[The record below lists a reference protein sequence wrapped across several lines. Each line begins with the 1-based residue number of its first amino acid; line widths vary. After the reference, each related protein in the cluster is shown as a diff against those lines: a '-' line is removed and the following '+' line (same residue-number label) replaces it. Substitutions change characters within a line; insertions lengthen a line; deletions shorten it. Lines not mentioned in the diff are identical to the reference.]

1 MSTPSCR
8 SRAGSTAR
16 DGTNAPAPT
25 PGRPGGCGGR
35 PAGGG
40 GRPAGGG
47 RATAVR
53 RHRRPAGGR
62 PRDGKGE
69 RALRRQRLDKLE
81 RILVLQHVEADVHLA
96 KLVVLGEAV
105 PVHHLEQQPL
115 RHQILQLAAK
125 LDRLVPVGRERR
137 LLHAALLLLPAHAHL
152 DIRVRL
158 AVEVGRLEPRCA
170 LEVHRQR
177 TLLLH
182 PRRVERRRAHLV
194 EARHLPAAVAAAAVA
209 AVLCRRLG
217 RPRPPPLGRAQ
228 PATAR
233 GCRLQRA
240 ASVLRLHQRVAHPQQ
255 RVILLGRDPPHLG
268 RHRLVAR
275 VGEAAQLA
283 LGVGERLLRRAELLV
298 QPLRLGRRR
307 LRRRARAAELAL
319 QPLRLAPPE
328 RRVVALGAQPVGLA
342 ARRARLPLGLAQLAL
357 EVVGRAA
364 RALELG
370 AEPLRLR
377 LAVGRLSLRLAQ

>member
-16 DGTNAPAPT
+16 DGTNAAPPT

-47 RATAVR
+47 GRPPR

-81 RILVLQHVEADVHLA
+81 RVLVLQHVEADVHLA

-105 PVHHLEQQPL
+105 PVHHLEQQAL
-115 RHQILQLAAK
+115 RYQILQLAAK

-137 LLHAALLLLPAHAHL
+137 LLHAALLLLPAHPHL

-158 AVEVGRLEPRCA
+158 AVEVGRLEPRCP

-209 AVLCRRLG
+209 AVRVGGSGGRG
-217 RPRPPPLGRAQ
+217 RPRSGRAQ

-255 RVILLGRDPPHLG
+255 RVVLLGRAPPHLG